1 MWRASSPAE
10 YSRDSAYSMPRP
22 RNVERAG
29 PLAAKR
35 PCRACVRR
43 PHTKLFQAER
53 ERLTLVVADTAPSLY
68 FGTRVRFNWQVF
80 ADKPLLRVLTP
91 LLRPAFR
98 WNHAWAIARAREGLE
113 PFARA

>member
-1 MWRASSPAE
+1 MIEADVDGDLRGHGKW
-10 YSRDSAYSMPRP
+10 
-22 RNVERAG
+22 
-29 PLAAKR
+29 
-35 PCRACVRR
+35 
-43 PHTKLFQAER
+43 T
-53 ERLTLVVADTAPSLY
+53 LTEPEDG
-68 FGTRVRFNWQVF
+68 GTHVRFDWQVF